1 MLTFSYERARGA
13 RFSFL
18 FLALMVAGAG
28 CTSPTSPTHPT
39 TLTIVDLNVG
49 TGAEAKTEL
58 TLMVNYKGYLYD
70 PTKPDSKGTL
80 FDENEEGFPFV
91 FKLGVGQVIEGWDK
105 GILGMKV
112 GGRRRLTIPPELA
125 YGRVGAGNVIPPNA
139 SLVFDIELISVA
151 GAVTGG

>member
-1 MLTFSYERARGA
+1 MLTFSRERARSA
-13 RFSFL
+13 RSFVVFLLLAAFSG
-18 FLALMVAGAG
+18 VA

-39 TLTIVDLNVG
+39 TFTVVDLTVG
-49 TGAEAKTEL
+49 TGAEAKNEL

-70 PTKPDSKGTL
+70 PTKQDGKGEL

-91 FKLGVGQVIEGWDK
+91 FKLGVAQVIEGWDK

-125 YGRVGAGNVIPPNA
+125 YGRNGAGNVIPPNA
-139 SLVFDIELISVA
+139 SLVFDIELVSVA
-151 GAVTGG
+151 GTFGG